1 MKRVLVS
8 VLCALCTLA
17 AGAQSRQASFEA
29 MLPDSVKYVLPAF
42 AEGSLVYKDG
52 GFSKGSFNI
61 SALDQTLRYIDT
73 DGSEKAFYDDNVV
86 DRVTIGG
93 VLFIRPQASYLGIVG
108 IWDEVMLCV
117 EKRLKFDD
125 AKRGAYGTVSS
136 TSNIKSIQV
145 VGTGDGSQFHFDG
158 DLRYEIKETPY
169 LYRKGRV
176 YVPTKKL
183 LCKFFPDKKDRIE
196 NYLRE
201 NKVDF
206 SVYPDVA
213 KLMEGLK

>member
-73 DGSEKAFYDDNVV
+73 DGSEKFCPHTSKRWA
-86 DRVTIGG
+86 R
-93 VLFIRPQASYLGIVG
+93 LSPQRQGKL
-108 IWDEVMLCV
+108 L
-117 EKRLKFDD
+117 
-125 AKRGAYGTVSS
+125 TVS
-136 TSNIKSIQV
+136 
-145 VGTGDGSQFHFDG
+145 
-158 DLRYEIKETPY
+158 
-169 LYRKGRV
+169 
-176 YVPTKKL
+176 
-183 LCKFFPDKKDRIE
+183 
-196 NYLRE
+196 
-201 NKVDF
+201 
-206 SVYPDVA
+206 
-213 KLMEGLK
+213 